1 MQSEDGLS
9 QDTRANFLGTLRK
22 NKIPRK
28 IYSSSTETILTSCLA
43 VWRAKERIS
52 EVRSSRPRR
61 SLGALSYLRKIF
73 AVTAGFQKGNNM
85 QKAPNQP
92 ARTLF
97 KLLLSGRWLFHCI
110 LTAAGLRLSAAVNL
124 QAATRNSVQLKC
136 NTKKS
141 DKNKSSRH
149 AGKPMPGIPLLGQP
163 SAPATK
169 LILLQ
174 QKSCRRISPLLL
186 QRSSAAPRLMYGE
199 ITISAVAWIYSN
211 LGHEMS

>member
-1 MQSEDGLS
+1 MQSKRKNFRGQVIQTEEIAVRPVLS
-9 QDTRANFLGTLRK
+9 QEDLRC
-22 NKIPRK
+22 
-28 IYSSSTETILTSCLA
+28 YSRL
-43 VWRAKERIS
+43 
-52 EVRSSRPRR
+52 
-61 SLGALSYLRKIF
+61 
-73 AVTAGFQKGNNM
+73 QKGNNM

-92 ARTLF
+92 ACTLF

-141 DKNKSSRH
+141 NKNKGSRH
-149 AGKPMPGIPLLGQP
+149 AGKPTPGIPLLGQP
-163 SAPATK
+163 SLPATE

-174 QKSCRRISPLLL
+174 QESCRRISPLLL
-186 QRSSAAPRLMYGE
+186 QRSSAVPRLMYGE
-199 ITISAVAWIYSN
+199 IAISAVAWIYSN